1 MRNSAL
7 TTLGK
12 KTSTTPGTGFQ
23 MVAPLAMEALQWPVK
38 MLNGR
43 MLNSPVAPATPVA
56 ASGVV
61 RPPVVD
67 GDVAKAV
74 ETANMATANKSG
86 RLVRVVAAILLCPS
100 LILC

>member
-1 MRNSAL
+1 ML

-43 MLNSPVAPATPVA
+43 MLNSPDAVEPATPVA

-61 RPPVVD
+61 RPPVD
-67 GDVAKAV
+67 DEDVAKTV